1 MRTFWWSPNS
11 LQQQPPAPARCACRR
26 LETGCGPARGKGR
39 CWRDTH
45 AAERCF
51 LGPSFLVGGTVLLL
65 DGLERLTSIFQAEKG
80 RLALC
85 VPWRGFLRCS
95 PGCCHQGQRNST
107 SCPVQGHNL
116 ARHPCHSR
124 GALSPRRALP
134 GAADTKPQGRG
145 NTATA
150 LAATARVF
158 AGLGHLLSRR
168 IEEAEN
174 KVLISLRL

>member
-1 MRTFWWSPNS
+1 MLP
-11 LQQQPPAPARCACRR
+11 
-26 LETGCGPARGKGR
+26 KG
-39 CWRDTH
+39 
-45 AAERCF
+45 AF